1 MLQCKNPFPQTVTE
15 ACHLLSH
22 RQNVYGNNNT
32 KLTEAN
38 DSMAF
43 TATGTEDNKGN
54 TKKEITCYKCK
65 KTGHYANEC
74 EEDDETM
81 KTSNKRG
88 LNFLVLNK
96 DQDSSDDEANMTI
109 SHENLV
115 AVQEDKKE
123 LDSYNDI
130 AEKEGTITDDKEPES
145 KDDYKGLAFLQDDIL
160 CSIQVKLAI
169 SRSWILLDS

>member
-1 MLQCKNPFPQTVTE
+1 M
-15 ACHLLSH
+15 
-22 RQNVYGNNNT
+22 
-32 KLTEAN
+32 
-38 DSMAF
+38 
-43 TATGTEDNKGN
+43 TAWRSQQQALKITKGN
-54 TKKEITCYKCK
+54 TKKEMTCYKCK

-74 EEDDETM
+74 EEDDET
-81 KTSNKRG
+81 

-96 DQDSSDDEANMTI
+96 DQDSSDDEANVTI